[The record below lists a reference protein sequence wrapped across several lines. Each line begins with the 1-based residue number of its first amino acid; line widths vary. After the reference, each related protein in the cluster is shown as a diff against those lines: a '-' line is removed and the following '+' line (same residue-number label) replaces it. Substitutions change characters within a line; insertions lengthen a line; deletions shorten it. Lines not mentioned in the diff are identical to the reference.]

1 MFVANYTLAGEH
13 QYLTHDMSMFQGS
26 SRFKISG
33 GTFNAVAGDQITHI
47 HSGEL
52 VHGMVSAIE
61 ARVLITI
68 LYCFRFNQKH

>member
-1 MFVANYTLAGEH
+1 VFVANYTLAGEH

-52 VHGMVSAIE
+52 VHGTAIE